1 VEQVGQGRARRLRG
15 ASQEFFADS
24 SVLSHNYGMKV
35 CDTHVILGRSLS
47 LAHWTCKFVIDRE
60 LFR

>member
-1 VEQVGQGRARRLRG
+1 MIFV
-15 ASQEFFADS
+15 ADF

-47 LAHWTCKFVIDRE
+47 LAHWTCKFVFDRE